1 MGVAGMSEHGFASA
15 DALNT
20 ALAQNICRR
29 LHDGINARGKAT
41 LVVSGGSTPRPLF
54 AQLATA
60 KIPWEHVTILLAD
73 ERWVPRD
80 HDASN
85 EAMVRQNLLQDQ
97 AAEAQFMSLIP
108 DLSDEAS
115 NLQEVCSQLD
125 QLGTFDVV
133 ILGMGGD
140 RHTASLFPCAEEIDT
155 GLSTPDAA
163 LMTHPRT
170 APHTRIS
177 LSRRRLEDCHW
188 GAVHIV
194 GQKKLEVAYRA
205 MTISAAAESPVAVF
219 LAPKGRFE
227 LWHAP

>member
-1 MGVAGMSEHGFASA
+1 MSEHGFASA

-20 ALAQNICRR
+20 ALAKNISQR
-29 LHDGINARGKAT
+29 LQDGINARGKAT

-73 ERWVPRD
+73 ERWVPSN
-80 HDASN
+80 HEASN

-97 AAEAQFMSLIP
+97 AAAAQFLSLI
-108 DLSDEAS
+108 SDISNEAS
-115 NLQEVCSQLD
+115 NLQEICAQLD

-133 ILGMGGD
+133 ILGMGSD
-140 RHTASLFPCAEEIDT
+140 RHTASLFPCAEEIDK
-155 GLSTPDAA
+155 GLSTLDAA
-163 LMTHPRT
+163 LITHPRT

-177 LSRRRLEDCHW
+177 LSRGRLEDCHW

-194 GQKKLEVAYRA
+194 GQKKLEVAYQA
-205 MTISAAAESPVAVF
+205 MTISVPAEAPVAVF
-219 LAPKGRFE
+219 LSPKGRFE

>member
-1 MGVAGMSEHGFASA
+1 
-15 DALNT
+15 
-20 ALAQNICRR
+20 
-29 LHDGINARGKAT
+29 
-41 LVVSGGSTPRPLF
+41 
-54 AQLATA
+54 
-60 KIPWEHVTILLAD
+60 
-73 ERWVPRD
+73 
-80 HDASN
+80 
-85 EAMVRQNLLQDQ
+85 MVRQNLLQDQ